1 MNQNNTRIQNLIIDL
16 GGVLYAIDYAKIESG
31 MASLQNPDAPN
42 PVRYSRS
49 FQDELFSSYERGEIS
64 PEVFWLSMKEKFNL
78 KGTQADFESV
88 WNSMLIGLIPGR
100 KELIQG
106 LAGKYRLF
114 LLSNTNQVHHGFL
127 IPECRETFGY
137 FEKCYFSFEMGM
149 RKPTP
154 EIFHSVLDEQQ
165 LNPEETLFIEDSF
178 QHIETARSLNIHTL
192 YVQHDQWPDELAQFL
207 S

>member
-1 MNQNNTRIQNLIIDL
+1 MNENNTRIQNLIIDL
-16 GGVLYAIDYAKIESG
+16 GGVLYAIDYAKIETG
-31 MASLQNPDAPN
+31 MARLQNPEASN

-49 FQDELFSSYERGEIS
+49 FQDELFSRYERGEIT
-64 PEVFWLSMKEKFNL
+64 PETFWQAMQEKFDL
-78 KGTQADFESV
+78 QGTRADFEDV

-100 KELIQG
+100 KELIQQ

-114 LLSNTNQVHHGFL
+114 LLSNTNEVHHDFL

-137 FEKCYFSFEMGM
+137 FEKCYFSFRMGM

-154 EIFHSVLDEQQ
+154 EIFQTVLQEQQ

-178 QHIETARSLNIHTL
+178 QHIETARSLQIHTL
-192 YVQHDQWPDELAQFL
+192 YVQHDQWPDELTQYL